1 MCIEQIAEISKAL
14 LTPVV
19 VIITVFIAYQ
29 QWKTN
34 QQKLRLDIFDRRLKV
49 YGEVKKILGLISRDA
64 NVSHKEL
71 SKFINAVSEADFLF
85 EKEIPLYINEIYRRG
100 LSLRIF
106 NQKYKDYTQT
116 PPDGYDHEKVCDEMN
131 EDINWLTCQF
141 ESVEEKFKKYL
152 QIKT

>member
-49 YGEVKKILGLISRDA
+49 YGEVKKILELISRDA
-64 NVSHKEL
+64 NVSREEL
-71 SKFINAVSEADFLF
+71 SKFRNAVSEADFLF
-85 EKEIPLYINEIYRRG
+85 EKEIPLYINEIYERG
-100 LSLRIF
+100 LSLRRL

-116 PPDGYDHEKVCDEMN
+116 PPDGYDHKKVCDEMN
-131 EDINWLTCQF
+131 GDIEWLAYQF